1 MNTSIRGVF
10 YLRRKIFTFNHK
22 TLKMKNKI
30 IMVMAVTFIIAAC
43 NNSADVDKSDP
54 LESGRGFIEASLK
67 GDYVKA
73 EEYILPY
80 STNMEYLHILR
91 DFNSKRTPEERE
103 NYRDANIIIDS
114 TQTLSDSVTII
125 TYSNTYKN
133 VPQKLKMIKH
143 NNDWLVDFKFTLNE
157 NPSLL
162 SPQ

>member
-1 MNTSIRGVF
+1 
-10 YLRRKIFTFNHK
+10 
-22 TLKMKNKI
+22 MKNKI
-30 IMVMAVTFIIAAC
+30 IMVMAATFIIAAC

-73 EEYILPY
+73 EEYILPD

-125 TYSNTYKN
+125 TYSNTYKK

>member
-1 MNTSIRGVF
+1 MNTSLRGVF
-10 YLRRKIFTFNHK
+10 YLRRKIFTFNPK
-22 TLKMKNKI
+22 TLKMKNRI
-30 IMVMAVTFIIAAC
+30 IILVASILFITAC
-43 NNSADVDKSDP
+43 NNSANVNKSDP

-73 EEYILPY
+73 EEYILPD